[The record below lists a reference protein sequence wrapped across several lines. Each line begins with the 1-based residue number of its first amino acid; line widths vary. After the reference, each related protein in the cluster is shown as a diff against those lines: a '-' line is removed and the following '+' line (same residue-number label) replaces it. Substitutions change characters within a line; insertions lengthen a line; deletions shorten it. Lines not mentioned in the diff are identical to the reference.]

1 MSLFGDLARI
11 ARKGQRALRDAERV
25 VGAVEGAVVNLRG
38 VAAGIEHTV
47 AVIEDGA
54 AQTRKVLDT
63 AERAMNRATRPAPI
77 AVTARVSPSTPR
89 TRRPSPAP
97 AVSAADDEVV
107 EAEVIDFGAAK
118 PRRRP

>member
-11 ARKGQRALRDAERV
+11 ARRGQRALRDAERV

-63 AERAMNRATRPAPI
+63 AERALNRATRPAPV
-77 AVTARVSPSTPR
+77 AVAARVTPSAPR
-89 TRRPSPAP
+89 ARGPSPAP
-97 AVSAADDEVV
+97 AVNDEVI
-107 EAEVIDFGAAK
+107 EAEVIDFGGAS

>member
-63 AERAMNRATRPAPI
+63 AERALNRATRPAPI
-77 AVTARVSPSTPR
+77 AVTARVTPSAPR

-97 AVSAADDEVV
+97 EAADDEVI

-118 PRRRP
+118 PRSRP